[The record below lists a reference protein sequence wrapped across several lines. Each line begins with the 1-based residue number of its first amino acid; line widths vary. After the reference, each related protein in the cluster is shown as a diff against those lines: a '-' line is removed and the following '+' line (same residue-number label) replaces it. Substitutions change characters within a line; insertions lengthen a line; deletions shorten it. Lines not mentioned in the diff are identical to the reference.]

1 MALQVSKGGP
11 GGKSVGAA
19 TIGIVVTLLVFVAVF
34 IGFLIAPL
42 LVLLLAFLGWSAAR
56 ARGERGSGP
65 GSTGSA
71 AHTDDEAAAHG
82 FGTGTR

>member
-1 MALQVSKGGP
+1 MALQVSNGGP

-65 GSTGSA
+65 GST

>member
-1 MALQVSKGGP
+1 MALEVSAGGP
-11 GGKSVGAA
+11 DGKSVGSA

-56 ARGERGSGP
+56 ARGGGPSSSGD
-65 GSTGSA
+65 A
-71 AHTDDEAAAHG
+71 AHVDDEAAAHG